1 MDRLDVPF
9 NISLLSLTPNKL
21 QGLRPVTALDFLDGQ
36 TKNFHPNGLFST
48 EIFGRVGD
56 EARSQRFSYIDIRIP
71 IFHPVL
77 FRALSELKRLYAGI
91 MAGSDYAIWN
101 AEAKDFEKS
110 NPLEGQTGY
119 AFFLKHWRDIVFEE
133 TKSAAREQNILLIKK
148 YGDNCMTDKIVV
160 MPAGLRDLEMDGG
173 RIEFD
178 DVNGFYRKMLSVS
191 STLTDSAI
199 KQNPESLNITRYN
212 LQVTFNQL
220 YDYLESMIRGKKKLL
235 LGGWA
240 ARGIFNGTRNV
251 ISAMET
257 SVPELGKPGYP
268 DFNTT
273 VVGLYQAAKAANPI
287 SIFHLKTGFLSKVFS
302 TVDAPARLV
311 NKKTL
316 RVEEVH
322 LKPAYYDRFMTDEG
336 LAKVLT
342 SFGTE
347 DLRHKPLEIEGRW
360 LGLIYKGPD
369 GTYRLLQDI
378 AEVPL
383 DRRREDVTPI
393 TFCEL
398 LYLSIYQHVNGL
410 PAFVTRYPVTGIGS
424 IYPSRAMIQPTI
436 KTEVRRELDQN
447 WQPMDD
453 THVAYKFPVTGSAFI
468 NSTIPHSSKL
478 AGLGADFDGDTASL
492 NITYSDESKKEVDT
506 FLKSKR
512 AYVGVDGKFIS
523 SVSVSPIEL
532 VFHNLT
538 SNVEG

>member
-178 DVNGFYRKMLSVS
+178 DVNGFYRKMLSIS